1 MMNYCYDNVPS
12 SQIRKIKQRLYG
24 RMINVL
30 YLQEDNSPFVDAT
43 IQNIINEV
51 GGLNS
56 LFNYQS
62 EILSIIGNLQTAR
75 QEPERLRACILT
87 AANLI
92 DELKGGD
99 DDV

>member
-1 MMNYCYDNVPS
+1 MSYNYENVPS
-12 SQIRKIKQRLYG
+12 SQVRKIKQHLYG

-51 GGLNS
+51 GGLNL
-56 LFNYQS
+56 LFDYQS

-87 AANLI
+87 AANLV
-92 DELKGGD
+92 DKLKGGD
-99 DDV
+99 GDV